1 MAAYNTSELIIRKEK
16 MLEPVKPGAKPPAVP
31 AAPSSGH

>member
-16 MLEPVKPGAKPPAVP
+16 MLEAAKPDAKLPVL
-31 AAPSSGH
+31 PSRSAGH